1 MPSDLTERLAAKLSS
16 VREPWGFAWESESPE
31 GQTYAELVA
40 DYAPT
45 LLPLLLSEPELVAS
59 LSEEVRVKALES
71 LLNSAPVMESAF
83 VDAAEVLALAP
94 EELRLSVLT
103 PRERAV
109 MKLGEADLLNQIEQS
124 RTFGNGYDV
133 NKVNATYNRYKIAL
147 ADVQALTPEGKD
159 G

>member
-1 MPSDLTERLAAKLSS
+1 
-16 VREPWGFAWESESPE
+16 
-31 GQTYAELVA
+31 
-40 DYAPT
+40 
-45 LLPLLLSEPELVAS
+45 VAS